1 MQLIGWFEFGSCPG
15 LRPAI
20 LLLLLTERDYIIG
33 CIPLYVIL
41 IENTLTRSN
50 SMKVVIIGASFAGVA
65 AALEVRRKHFDAE
78 IILLEKQPTLGYIPN
93 GLHLYWENKI
103 FDLNEAYFI
112 TKEQLEKENVH
123 CYLEA
128 SVEKINTIRKLVDYM
143 YQGQEETINYDKL
156 IIATGSSQLSQKIS
170 GSDGDHVLKYK
181 RHHEAETALAKIE
194 ASHSVAIVGAG
205 QVGVEAADLLSKQ
218 GKKITLIENMDYI
231 LFKYFDEEMLQPVQ
245 QKMLEQGVDLR
256 LNQTVSAIEA
266 EENQPVTVRFG
277 NESVTSET
285 VILGVNVR
293 PDVHFLDEHIKLHM
307 DQTIAVDRYMRTS
320 VKDVFAVGDCIQ
332 LAYGDGD
339 ETVYIPLVNNA
350 VRTGIVAAA
359 NLSEPKMAF
368 KGSLRTIGTSIFGYY
383 IASTG
388 ITEAESVFTDQT
400 VKAYRQEVR
409 LTSLPDSDT
418 VTIKWVYD
426 ATSHV
431 LLGAQMVSKSNI
443 LEKIN
448 TLALAIQT
456 KQTLEDL
463 QQKDYFF
470 HPSFTQMISATN
482 FVSWPEVRDDGN
494 EN

>member
-1 MQLIGWFEFGSCPG
+1 
-15 LRPAI
+15 
-20 LLLLLTERDYIIG
+20 
-33 CIPLYVIL
+33 
-41 IENTLTRSN
+41 
-50 SMKVVIIGASFAGVA
+50 MKVVIIGASFAGVA
-65 AALEVRRKHFDAE
+65 AALEVRKNNSDAE
-78 IILLEKQPTLGYIPN
+78 IILLEKQLTLGYIPN

-103 FDLNEAYFI
+103 SDLDSAYFI
-112 TKEQLEKENVH
+112 TKKQLEKQNIQ

-128 SVEKINTIRKLVDYM
+128 SVEKVHTDRKVVEYI
-143 YQGQEETINYDKL
+143 YQEQEEIITYDKL

-170 GSDGDHVLKYK
+170 GSASENVLKYK
-181 RHHEAETALAKIE
+181 RHHEAQTALAKIND
-194 ASHSVAIVGAG
+194 SQSVAIIGGG
-205 QVGVEAADLLSKQ
+205 QVGIEAANLLSKQ
-218 GKKITLIENMDYI
+218 QKQVTLIENMDYV
-231 LFKYFDEEMLQPVQ
+231 LFKYFDKEMIQPLQ
-245 QKMLEQGVDLR
+245 QKMLEQGIDLR

-266 EENQPVTVRFG
+266 EGEQPVTVRFG
-277 NESVTSET
+277 NDSVTSDT

-293 PDVHFLDEHIKLHM
+293 PDLHFLDEHIKLHM

-368 KGSLRTIGTSIFGYY
+368 KGSLRTIGTFLFGYY

-388 ITEAESVFTDQT
+388 ITEAESMFTDQT
-400 VKAYRQEVR
+400 VKAYRQEVC

-426 ATSHV
+426 AISHV
-431 LLGAQMVSKSNI
+431 LVGAQMISKSNI

-456 KQTLEDL
+456 KQTLEEL

-470 HPSFTQMISATN
+470 HPSFTQMIATTN
-482 FVSWPEVRDDGN
+482 LVSWLEERADEN

>member
-1 MQLIGWFEFGSCPG
+1 MI
-15 LRPAI
+15 
-20 LLLLLTERDYIIG
+20 
-33 CIPLYVIL
+33 
-41 IENTLTRSN
+41 
-50 SMKVVIIGASFAGVA
+50 VVIIGASFAGVA
-65 AALEVRRKHFDAE
+65 AALEVRKKQSNAE

-103 FDLNEAYFI
+103 ANLGAAYFI
-112 TKEQLEKENVH
+112 TKEQLEKQNIQ

-128 SVEKINTIRKLVDYM
+128 AVEKIDSIHRTINYLQHGK
-143 YQGQEETINYDKL
+143 EETISYDKL

-170 GSDGDHVLKYK
+170 GSDGENVLKYK
-181 RHHEAETALAKIE
+181 RHHEAEDALSKID
-194 ASHSVAIVGAG
+194 ASKSVTIIGGG

-218 GKKITLIENMDYI
+218 QKHVTLIENMDYV
-231 LFKYFDEEMLQPVQ
+231 LFKYFDKEMIQPLQ
-245 QKMLEQGVDLR
+245 QKMLEQGIDLR
-256 LNQTVSAIEA
+256 LNQTASSIEA
-266 EENQPVTVRFG
+266 EDQPVTIRFG
-277 NESVTSET
+277 NEMVKSDA

-293 PDVHFLDEHIKLHM
+293 PDLHFLDEHIRLHM

-320 VKDVFAVGDCIQ
+320 VEDVFAVGDCIQ
-332 LAYGDGD
+332 LTFGEDD

-359 NLSEPKMAF
+359 NLIQPKMVF
-368 KGSLRTIGTSIFGYY
+368 KGSLRTIGTFIFGYY

-388 ITEAESVFTDQT
+388 ITEAESLFTNQKVET
-400 VKAYRQEVR
+400 YRQEVL
-409 LTSLPDSDT
+409 LTSLPNSAT

-426 ATSHV
+426 ATSHT
-431 LLGAQMVSKSNI
+431 LLGAQMISTSDI